1 MKPILYKSDETNF
14 NTLGLG
20 ILSETITC
28 EVTEERNGLLEL
40 YLEYP
45 VAGLHYAEIEDLC
58 LIKAKPNSVDDLHLF
73 RIYERQLD
81 MASQVVSVYAT
92 SISNDLGGNLVQNVV
107 ATGVSPQ
114 TALDQ
119 MKAGLVEPTN
129 FMFYSDINT
138 TNNVDWKM
146 RNPLNC
152 IAGEEG
158 SLLDVFG
165 GEIKRGN
172 SFIWFYARRGRDNVT
187 TVRHG
192 KNLTGLEVEYSTK
205 GLVTKILPYF
215 TQTPEG
221 SETEETITG
230 DLVVSQY
237 AGNYPVSSVLP
248 VDYSSDERVTDL
260 ASLNSVAASYFTE
273 NTGVDRPSLT
283 MQVELDDLSDSS
295 EYAQFKDLENIEL
308 CDTITVYAQ
317 RFGVNVTAKVTK
329 LVYDTLREKNKSLDV
344 GSIRTSFYDA
354 VKGGYKDLVKDV
366 EVTLT
371 NTIEKAANGKNRVFR
386 GTDEPLTGM
395 VKNDVW
401 YKPVGAGEIEMY
413 VFDGAY
419 WQKEAYSADSLGGT
433 VNFANI
439 NAINLNL
446 NTLTTASI
454 TGANMW
460 LNLITGEMQF
470 TNPTTGD
477 VLILDQGE
485 IIFQNGTNLRHFK
498 YNEEGWVLEPG
509 SGNVGTAGNTG
520 LIFKGGDGAHKYID
534 GINTDY
540 NDREHHQ
547 RMTMINDVIR
557 LHAWG
562 AVEIRDNQY
571 FDGRDLFNYIRAK
584 AYLMGGSGSIGM
596 YEDASFWTNIEGTN
610 GVALYAGG
618 QEILAAYTGS
628 PNEVDIFGNVDLNGN
643 VILNQSDIR
652 LKINVVD
659 SVVDPFS
666 IVEKMRFIEFEW
678 DKTNPYNKDKPDGIQ
693 FGIEAQYSP
702 FLAVKDNGSNY
713 LSIDM
718 GKQVN
723 LNSMVNQKLLAE
735 LKSVKQE
742 LADLKTLLTTKGVI

>member
-20 ILSETITC
+20 ILAETIVC

-58 LIKAKPNSVDDLHLF
+58 LIKAKPNTVDDLHLF
-73 RIYERQLD
+73 RISDKNLD
-81 MASQVVSVYAT
+81 TVSQVLSVYAT
-92 SISNDLGGNLVQNVV
+92 SISNDLGGNLVQNVS

-114 TALDQ
+114 TALDM
-119 MKAGLVEPTN
+119 MKANLLEETD
-129 FMFYSDINT
+129 FLFHTDINT
-138 TNNVDWKM
+138 TNDIEWKM

-172 SFIWFYARRGRDNVT
+172 SFVWLYARRGRDNVT

-215 TQTPEG
+215 TNTPEG

-230 DLVVSQY
+230 TLVVSQY
-237 AGNYPVSSVLP
+237 AGNYPVSNVLP

-260 ASLNSVAASYFTE
+260 ASLNSVAAAYFTE

-295 EYAQFKDLENIEL
+295 EYEQFKDLENIEL

-317 RFGVNVTAKVTK
+317 RFNVNVGAKVTK
-329 LVYDTLREKNKSLDV
+329 LVYDSLREKNKSLDV

-354 VKGGYKDLVKDV
+354 VKSGYKDLVKDV
-366 EVTLT
+366 EVTLN

-386 GTDEPLTGM
+386 GVDEPLTGM

-477 VLILDQGE
+477 VLVLDQGE
-485 IIFQNGTNLRHFK
+485 IFFQNGVNTRHLQYTSEGLRII
-498 YNEEGWVLEPG
+498 PG
-509 SGNVGTAGNTG
+509 TGNTG
-520 LIFKGGDGAHKYID
+520 TNL
-534 GINTDY
+534 NTS
-540 NDREHHQ
+540 
-547 RMTMINDVIR
+547 IR
-557 LHAWG
+557 LHG
-562 AVEIRDNQY
+562 GVTY
-571 FDGRDLFNYIRAK
+571 FDFFPGTGHGDYEESDPRARIESNGEYLYLRTAYGESVNIVDWGGAPRDIVARDFITTDAANPSYHYADRWEVPRDGNRSLVISPNGTGSLYISDPSQSSFYNIQA
-584 AYLMGGSGSIGM
+584 SDFVVSSS
-596 YEDASFWTNIEGTN
+596 EDIKTNI
-610 GVALYAGG
+610 VAS
-618 QEILAAYTGS
+618 EISALDQIKEL
-628 PNEVDIFGNVDLNGN
+628 EVVEYDL
-643 VILNQSDIR
+643 
-652 LKINVVD
+652 
-659 SVVDPFS
+659 
-666 IVEKMRFIEFEW
+666 
-678 DKTNPYNKDKPDGIQ
+678 
-693 FGIEAQYSP
+693 
-702 FLAVKDNGSNY
+702 VKDVTSGIVDKQLGFIAENSPTISNITNDAISLY
-713 LSIDM
+713 R
-718 GKQVN
+718 VN
-723 LNSMVNQKLLAE
+723 ALNTKGA
-735 LKSVKQE
+735 QE
-742 LADLKTLLTTKGVI
+742 LLVRLETLEARVAALENKGVI

>member
-20 ILSETITC
+20 ILAETIVC

-58 LIKAKPNSVDDLHLF
+58 LVKAKPNSVDDLHLF

-81 MASQVVSVYAT
+81 TVSQVLSVYAT
-92 SISNDLGGNLVQNVV
+92 SISNDLGGNLVQNVS

-114 TALDQ
+114 TALDM
-119 MKAGLVEPTN
+119 MKANLLEETD
-129 FMFYSDINT
+129 FLFHSDINT
-138 TNNVDWKM
+138 TNDVEWKF

-172 SFIWFYARRGRDNVT
+172 SFVWLYARRGRDNVT

-215 TQTPEG
+215 THTPEG
-221 SETEETITG
+221 SEAEETLTG

-237 AGNYPVSSVLP
+237 AGNYPVSNVLP

-260 ASLNSVAASYFTE
+260 ASLNSVAAAYFTE
-273 NTGVDRPSLT
+273 NTGVDRPGLT

-295 EYAQFKDLENIEL
+295 EYEQFKDLENIEL

-317 RFGVNVTAKVTK
+317 RFNVNVEAKVTK
-329 LVYDTLREKNKSLDV
+329 LVYDSLREKNKSLDV

-354 VKGGYKDLVKDV
+354 VKSGYKDLVKDV
-366 EVTLT
+366 TVTLT

-386 GTDEPLTGM
+386 GVDEPLTGM

-446 NTLTTASI
+446 NTLTTASV
-454 TGANMW
+454 TGLNMW
-460 LNLITGEMQF
+460 LNLINGEMQF
-470 TNPTTGD
+470 TNPDNGD
-477 VLILDQGE
+477 ILIFNQGQIDFE
-485 IIFQNGTNLRHFK
+485 NNGKIRHLKYSDEGFIF
-498 YNEEGWVLEPG
+498 EPA
-509 SGNVGTAGNTG
+509 SSNTG
-520 LIFKGGDGAHKYID
+520 TSLNTSLIMRGGYGSDKYID
-534 GINTDY
+534 FADTLFDDGPTY
-540 NDREHHQ
+540 NHQ
-547 RMTMINDVIR
+547 RISARNAIMYFQTIDRVHVI
-557 LHAWG
+557 H
-562 AVEIRDNQY
+562 DS
-571 FDGRDLFNYIRAK
+571 DLSFAPIA
-584 AYLMGGSGSIGM
+584 ASAFEVGSSA
-596 YEDASFWTNIEGTN
+596 DFK
-610 GVALYAGG
+610 
-618 QEILAAYTGS
+618 Q
-628 PNEVDIFGNVDLNGN
+628 
-643 VILNQSDIR
+643 
-652 LKINVVD
+652 NVVD
-659 SVVDPFS
+659 TEISALDKVNSLAVVEYDLNYNVETGVENKQLGFIAENSPYIAGSDGKS
-666 IVEKMRFIEFEW
+666 IDLYKAIALNTKAIQELYVEKE
-678 DKTNPYNKDKPDGIQ
+678 T
-693 FGIEAQYSP
+693 
-702 FLAVKDNGSNY
+702 
-713 LSIDM
+713 
-718 GKQVN
+718 
-723 LNSMVNQKLLAE
+723 
-735 LKSVKQE
+735 LKKE
-742 LADLKTLLTTKGVI
+742 LADLKTLLTEKGVI